1 VTKIF
6 DSCWRNRI
14 EVLSLLLLG
23 ALAFG
28 TRVVAQDVKGTILGS
43 VTDSSGAAV
52 AQSKITVRNVGT
64 NLAHSATTD
73 DQGRFSIPDLDVGTY
88 EVQGEM
94 TGFKKTSHAGV
105 NVTVGSHIVVDLVLQ
120 LGSVT
125 ETVMVQ
131 EQVSQVET
139 TSSAL
144 GNLVEPTQLHDL
156 PLNGRNY
163 TQLLT
168 LGPGVQ
174 TLTNPPGSGDGVYG
188 RGQQYSVSGS
198 RSSGAEFLLDNA
210 NIASFFGSGTGSGST
225 GESIG
230 VEAIAEFETLT
241 NTYSAQY
248 GGSGAVLNAVS
259 KSGTNLFHGTAYG
272 FLRNSKLDARNRI
285 SDPPTIPPFR
295 RFQFGG
301 GLGGPIVKDKGF
313 FYVNYEGLRQ
323 LLGVAEPQINI
334 PDANTRAGML
344 PDCVVNP
351 GACTVGQLDPVVGGN
366 SNVINNLLPLYG
378 PIPANAHEILT
389 SNGDNSGLDTYA
401 TSSSQTTHENYVLAR
416 FDYVFSDKDS
426 LFVRYV
432 NDRGALNLP
441 SPIPFWGEAD
451 NSRSDF
457 ATIEEKHILSQNTVN
472 LVRFSFM
479 RPTIND
485 SVLSGTSH
493 PALQYY
499 PGSTEPDGQILCCNL
514 TGIGGVGPGGLYLA
528 FIVPSHYVVGDDI
541 LLTHGAHS
549 LKFGMSEETVRE
561 HTEQP
566 FGGAGEYFFSNLN
579 ALLQGTANFYF
590 GNGVDANGNPLDNGV
605 RDYRE
610 QYLTPYIQ
618 DDWRVTQRLTLNL
631 GLRYEW
637 TTDPSEGT
645 NSLFEIVNPP
655 MGAYQLVSHVTKTN
669 LSKYNFDPRIGLAF
683 DPFNDHKTSIRAG
696 FGIFHDVVT
705 ARNFAESG
713 WTSPPYVIVGFPGPV
728 PFGPASAFLTPNLPF
743 TANQAF
749 GYQSNRTPHMIQY
762 NLTIQR
768 DLGAGMIMTIGYVGA
783 EGRNLMLQHELNP
796 PCWEPNVAP
805 CPTPTPAQAANPQLA
820 VLGADGQSVVSNVV
834 PNPSL
839 GSLYTYLP
847 IGHSYYNSLQ
857 TSLNH
862 RFGHGWQAQASYTYS
877 HSLDE
882 TSESVGL
889 EAGSYGG
896 GAGDVVN
903 PYNTHGDY
911 GPSTFDRRHN
921 LTVSGEYTLPFH
933 GNRFIEGW
941 QWSGIATVV
950 SGFPFA
956 VSESNSFGSAG
967 LTPYNGATERVSLAP
982 GCTPQSATAG
992 GNATQWYNPS
1002 CFTLPD
1008 NGQIGFLGD
1017 LARGALRGP
1026 GLINFDM
1033 SLLKTT
1039 KVTEGTELQF
1049 RAEFFNIFNHINLGA
1064 PNTFLFTEGGQ
1075 TGPNSV
1081 AGVVNPQAGQITQ
1094 TATNPRQ
1101 IQFGLKFNF

>member
-1 VTKIF
+1 MKII
-6 DSCWRNRI
+6 DSRWVNRI
-14 EVLSLLLLG
+14 EVLILLLLG
-23 ALAFG
+23 VLAFG
-28 TRVVAQDVKGTILGS
+28 VRAEAQDKGTILGR
-43 VTDSSGAAV
+43 VMDTSGAV
-52 AQSKITVRNVGT
+52 LAQSAITVRNVGT
-64 NLAHSATTD
+64 NVTHSATTD
-73 DQGRFSIPDLDVGTY
+73 DQGRYSIPDLDIGTY
-88 EVQGEM
+88 EVQGET
-94 TGFKKTSHAGV
+94 TGFKKTTHAGV
-105 NVTVGSHIVVDLVLQ
+105 DVSVGSHVVVDLVLQ
-120 LGSVT
+120 VGSVT
-125 ETVMVQ
+125 DTVVVQ
-131 EQVSQVET
+131 ERSSQVET

-144 GNLVEPTQLHDL
+144 GSLVEPTQLHDL

-163 TQLLT
+163 TDLIS

-174 TLTNPPGSGDGVYG
+174 KSINPQGTQDGVYG
-188 RGQQYSVSGS
+188 RGDQYSVAGG
-198 RSSGAEFLLDNA
+198 RVAGALFLLDDT
-210 NIASFFGSGTGSGST
+210 NIASFFGAGNGSGST
-225 GESIG
+225 GESMG

-241 NTYSAQY
+241 DTYSAQY

-295 RFQFGG
+295 RSQFGG
-301 GLGGPIVKDKGF
+301 GLGGPIVKNKAF
-313 FYVNYEGLRQ
+313 FYVNYEGLRE
-323 LLGVAEPQINI
+323 LLGVAQPQINI

-351 GACTVGQLDPVVGGN
+351 GACTVGKLDPVVGGN

-378 PIPANAHEILT
+378 PIPTNATEILT
-389 SNGDNSGLDTYA
+389 SNGDNTGLDTYA
-401 TSSSQTTHENYVLAR
+401 SSLSQTTHEDYLLAR
-416 FDYVFSDKDS
+416 FDYVFSEKDS
-426 LFVRYV
+426 LFARYV
-432 NDRGALNLP
+432 FDRGALDIP

-451 NSRSDF
+451 NSRNDF
-457 ATIEEKHILSQNTVN
+457 LTVEEKHILSTNAVN
-472 LVRFSFM
+472 LVRFSFV

-485 SVLSGTSH
+485 SVLSNTSH
-493 PALQYY
+493 APLQFY
-499 PGSTEPDGQILCCNL
+499 PGSTQPDGQIQCCNL

-528 FIVPSHYVVGDDI
+528 FLYPNHYAVGDDI
-541 LLTHGAHS
+541 LWNHGAHS
-549 LKFGMSEETVRE
+549 LKFGLSEETVRE

-579 ALLQGTANFYF
+579 ALLQGNSNFYF
-590 GNGVDANGNPLDNGV
+590 GNGVDANGNPLDDDI
-605 RDYRE
+605 RDYKE
-610 QYLTPYIQ
+610 QYLTPYVQ
-618 DDWRVTQRLTLNL
+618 DDWKVTGRLTVNL
-631 GLRYEW
+631 GLRYDW
-637 TTDPSEGT
+637 TTNPSEGT
-645 NSLFEIVNPP
+645 NSLFAVVNPP
-655 MGAYQLVSHVTKTN
+655 MGAFQQVAHVTRTN

-705 ARNFAESG
+705 GRNFAESG
-713 WTSPPYVIVGFPGPV
+713 WTSPPFIVVGFPGPV

-749 GYQSNRTPHMIQY
+749 GYQANRTPHMIQY

-768 DLGAGMIMTIGYVGA
+768 DLGAGMIMTIGYIGS

-796 PCWEPNVAP
+796 PCWEPNVNP
-805 CPTPTPAQAANPQLA
+805 CPIPTPAQAADPQLA
-820 VLGADGQSVVSNVV
+820 VLGADGQTVVSNVV
-834 PNPSL
+834 PNPSI

-857 TSLNH
+857 ASLNH
-862 RFGHGWQAQASYTYS
+862 RFSHGWQAQASYTYS

-903 PYNTHGDY
+903 PYDTHGDY
-911 GPSTFDRRHN
+911 GNSTFDRRHN
-921 LTVSGEYTLPFH
+921 LTISGEYTLPFH
-933 GNRFIEGW
+933 GNRLIEGW
-941 QWSGIATVV
+941 QWSGIVTII
-950 SGFPFA
+950 SGFPF
-956 VSESNSFGSAG
+956 SISQDRSFGSAG
-967 LTPYNGATERVSLAP
+967 LTAINGATERVSFAP

-1002 CFTLPD
+1002 CFTLPKD
-1008 NGQIGFLGD
+1008 GQIGFLGD
-1017 LARGALRGP
+1017 EARGSLLGPPLR
-1026 GLINFDM
+1026 NFDM
-1033 SLLKTT
+1033 ALLKST
-1039 KVTEGTELQF
+1039 KLTEGTELQF
-1049 RAEFFNIFNHINLGA
+1049 RAEFFNILNHINLGA
-1064 PNTFLFTEGGQ
+1064 PNTLLFTEGAQ

-1101 IQFGLKFNF
+1101 IQFGLKLNF